1 MANTLTPEQFEQ
13 ACKNAIVS
21 VEKNISK
28 ILINTT
34 NIGSAEMQS
43 RIFNEG
49 KTVAGNTMRY
59 RSKAYTKLRVDAGL
73 GIAYKDLEF
82 TGDLFF
88 SMSILSTAQNEVA
101 YGFNNNKTAEI
112 AGYQEESRQVGEPI
126 FELSDKEAKLMEKQF
141 SIDVAMVFTGALES
155 FPNMP
160 SVNNIGKSAFEK
172 SIARNKTKKAKKKK
186 AKTKTSTNAK
196 LTKQIDSKQKTKE
209 AVKKQKELVSKRE
222 ESLKKSQE
230 LLANLKNKKTFQE
243 SQFDKRR
250 AIADK
255 KQASLI
261 KSKNALTKK
270 KKSEA
275 KAKERARIARA
286 KQLRMGTYK
295 PKKRK
300 P

>member
-34 NIGSAEMQS
+34 NIGSADMQS
-43 RIFNEG
+43 RIFDEG

-59 RSKAYTKLRVDAGL
+59 RSNAYKKLRVDAGL

-101 YGFNNNKTAEI
+101 YGFNNNRTAEI

-126 FELSDKEAKLMEKQF
+126 FELSEKEAKLMERQF
-141 SIDVAMVFTGALES
+141 SLDVAKVFKGALES

-160 SVNNIGKSAFEK
+160 SVSNIGKSATNK
-172 SIARNKTKKAKKKK
+172 SIARNKVNKVKAKPKYPK
-186 AKTKTSTNAK
+186 ASTAK
-196 LTKQIDSKQKTKE
+196 DKARID
-209 AVKKQKELVSKRE
+209 
-222 ESLKKSQE
+222 
-230 LLANLKNKKTFQE
+230 
-243 SQFDKRR
+243 
-250 AIADK
+250 
-255 KQASLI
+255 
-261 KSKNALTKK
+261 
-270 KKSEA
+270 
-275 KAKERARIARA
+275 RAR
-286 KQLRMGTYK
+286 KLRQGTYTS
-295 PKKRK
+295 KKRK

>member
-34 NIGSAEMQS
+34 NIGSADMQS
-43 RIFNEG
+43 RIFDEG

-101 YGFNNNKTAEI
+101 YGFNNNRTAEI
-112 AGYQEESRQVGEPI
+112 AGYQEETGQVGEPI
-126 FELSDKEAKLMEKQF
+126 FELSEKEAKLMERQF
-141 SIDVAMVFTGALES
+141 AIDVAKVFKGALEN

-160 SVNNIGKSAFEK
+160 SVSNIGKSATNK
-172 SIARNKTKKAKKKK
+172 SIARNKVNKVKAKPK
-186 AKTKTSTNAK
+186 AKPKYPKASTAK
-196 LTKQIDSKQKTKE
+196 DKARID
-209 AVKKQKELVSKRE
+209 
-222 ESLKKSQE
+222 
-230 LLANLKNKKTFQE
+230 
-243 SQFDKRR
+243 
-250 AIADK
+250 
-255 KQASLI
+255 
-261 KSKNALTKK
+261 
-270 KKSEA
+270 
-275 KAKERARIARA
+275 RAR
-286 KQLRMGTYK
+286 KLRQGTYTS
-295 PKKRK
+295 KKRK
-300 P
+300 